1 MSGGAAPALET
12 RGLSAGYLRDEPV
25 VREISFT
32 LARGSMTAL
41 IGPNGAGKSTLIK
54 AMLGLVPFVTAE
66 RIAFLGTDLAT
77 ARDRVAYI
85 PQRSQIDW
93 NFPAC
98 ALDIVE
104 MGLYP
109 SLGLFR
115 RVGRETREKARE
127 ALATVGLAGSARA
140 QIGALSGGQQ
150 QRVLVAREAVEH
162 APLRHGEVRQRR
174 RARARGGAPRRACAR
189 AGAARAAVAAAAAAA
204 DGGAAALRVALARG
218 AARDA
223 AGARVLGAVQRRVER
238 RAAQVTAAQHGV
250 NAVAAGAAAGAA
262 ACVAACVALVPR
274 ADSPADDVG
283 GIGSLEA
290 GERLEVGW
298 RRRQGYGLRHGRRCS
313 GGRSCALKC

>member
-150 QRVLVAREAVEH
+150 QRVLVARALAQDAELFILDEPFANIDAFTETSLAEVLRELRDRGRTILAVH
-162 APLRHGEVRQRR
+162 HDLRSVRTHFDDAILLSHTIVAQGAVAQVMTDATL
-174 RARARGGAPRRACAR
+174 ARAYGFHAEDRAEDR
-189 AGAARAAVAAAAAAA
+189 AEHHTE
-204 DGGAAALRVALARG
+204 DH
-218 AARDA
+218 
-223 AGARVLGAVQRRVER
+223 AG
-238 RAAQVTAAQHGV
+238 
-250 NAVAAGAAAGAA
+250 
-262 ACVAACVALVPR
+262 PR
-274 ADSPADDVG
+274 A
-283 GIGSLEA
+283 
-290 GERLEVGW
+290 
-298 RRRQGYGLRHGRRCS
+298 
-313 GGRSCALKC
+313 